1 MDSIKDELGQEYDE
15 QYQYWL
21 EQQEG
26 EDIA

>member
-1 MDSIKDELGQEYDE
+1 MNSQLDELGQEYDE

-21 EQQEG
+21 QQQEG